1 MRRVL
6 FVVISV
12 MLLIST
18 ALAYMVSTWTVANSM
33 TVIKRDVNI
42 TAYSDEA
49 CTKPLT
55 SLSWGEIKQKDRA
68 EKIFWI
74 KNVGKDN
81 GTAAWYS
88 DLEEKTD
95 WNAYEEMY
103 YWNETRGEW
112 VPWRESKLMPIIE
125 PEMPTIKPTAE
136 PIAIK
141 PTPTE
146 EIIIPFAQNVTTKEV
161 TEEEYKVIVWI
172 ETGEGPWMEPGD
184 VVKVKYVIKTEAS
197 CEPGDYSWTLYL
209 GWE

>member
-33 TVIKRDVNI
+33 TVVAVDVNI
-42 TAYSDEA
+42 KAYEDQA

-55 SLSWGEIKQKDRA
+55 SLSWGEIKQGDRA

-81 GTAAWYS
+81 GVAAWYS
-88 DLEEKTD
+88 DLEHEIAD
-95 WNAYEEMY
+95 EDMY
-103 YWNETRGEW
+103 YWNEKLGEW
-112 VPWRESKLMPIIE
+112 VHWWESW
-125 PEMPTIKPTAE
+125 KPY
-136 PIAIK
+136 PLL
-141 PTPTE
+141 PTPVP
-146 EIIIPFAQNVTTKEV
+146 IAQNVTTKQV
-161 TEEEYKVIVWI
+161 AVKWV
-172 ETGEGPWMEPGD
+172 EGPWMGPGD
-184 VVKVKYVIKTEAS
+184 VVKVKYVIEPEAS

>member
-1 MRRVL
+1 MRRAL
-6 FVVISV
+6 SVVISV

-18 ALAYMVSTWTVANSM
+18 ALAYVASTWTVANSM

-55 SLSWGEIKQKDRA
+55 SLSWGEIKQKDSA

-95 WNAYEEMY
+95 WEADEEMY
-103 YWNETRGEW
+103 YWNETLGEW
-112 VPWRESKLMPIIE
+112 VYWC
-125 PEMPTIKPTAE
+125 EMPPKP
-136 PIAIK
+136 
-141 PTPTE
+141 
-146 EIIIPFAQNVTTKEV
+146 EIIIIPLAQNVTQNVTTKQMTV
-161 TEEEYKVIVWI
+161 KWG
-172 ETGEGPWMEPGD
+172 GEGPWMEPGD
-184 VVKVKYVIKTEAS
+184 VVKVKYVIETEAS

>member
-1 MRRVL
+1 MRRML

-55 SLSWGEIKQKDRA
+55 SLSWGEIKQGDRV

-95 WNAYEEMY
+95 WEADEEMY
-103 YWNETRGEW
+103 YWNETLGEW
-112 VPWRESKLMPIIE
+112 VYWCGSWMPY
-125 PEMPTIKPTAE
+125 PPKPS
-136 PIAIK
+136 
-141 PTPTE
+141 PTPI
-146 EIIIPFAQNVTTKEV
+146 EIIIPIAQNVTTKQV
-161 TEEEYKVIVWI
+161 TARWR
-172 ETGEGPWMEPGD
+172 EGPWMEPGD
-184 VVKVKYVIKTEAS
+184 VVKVKYVIETEAS

>member
-55 SLSWGEIKQKDRA
+55 SLSWGEIKQGDRV

-95 WNAYEEMY
+95 WEADEEMY
-103 YWNETRGEW
+103 YWDETRKEW
-112 VPWRESKLMPIIE
+112 VYWWESWLPPWR
-125 PEMPTIKPTAE
+125 
-136 PIAIK
+136 
-141 PTPTE
+141 PTP
-146 EIIIPFAQNVTTKEV
+146 IPLAQNVTTKQV
-161 TEEEYKVIVWI
+161 KVIWP
-172 ETGEGPWMEPGD
+172 EEGPWMEPGD
-184 VVKVKYVIKTEAS
+184 VVKVKYVIETEAS